1 MLGYEVDNGTNW
13 SLAGM
18 PVALATSPTTSY
30 EDAGV
35 VVDLGPA
42 TQFNGIT
49 VAGSNNLVDNVWIS
63 NGPSAYSFGTHLLT
77 DTPDFTYG
85 LGARAMSRAFPLG
98 T

>member
-49 VAGSNNLVDNVWIS
+49 VAGSNNLWTTC
-63 NGPSAYSFGTHLLT
+63 GSATV
-77 DTPDFTYG
+77 P
-85 LGARAMSRAFPLG
+85 ARIRSGR
-98 T
+98 TC